1 LLILGFHFLSFALSP
16 SLLSSSLL
24 VAIRFPLNKNL
35 QRRQCRSLNAGI
47 DCALYCLKFRLQL
60 LGLNER
66 SGTVYLMRSIRY
78 LACESA
84 DRSIRASQLMVK
96 ILGHILHHP
105 ELPEVEIKA
114 FFKDAALAA
123 RVSGSLCQMRTT

>member
-1 LLILGFHFLSFALSP
+1 MIDLRSSGGAQEPSPKRVELLILGFHFLSFALSH

-47 DCALYCLKFRLQL
+47 DCALYGLKFHLQL

-66 SGTVYLMRSIRY
+66 SGTVYLITSINY
-78 LACESA
+78 LTFDAC
-84 DRSIRASQLMVK
+84 DRFIYAVQ
-96 ILGHILHHP
+96 
-105 ELPEVEIKA
+105 
-114 FFKDAALAA
+114 
-123 RVSGSLCQMRTT
+123 